1 MKCFIQRV
9 HLIGFDGASFFE
21 WIIRKFLPGDSELI
35 TGNIRIN
42 SKREEPSEK
51 RCQVSLVYWEEEEI
65 KELCSEL
72 RVGDCLLVFGS
83 VRLLLES
90 IKSYIISEEIKG
102 IEILN
107 SNSSVG
113 LTEEDYA
120 TRVLRLIRER
130 MENPVWPRQEE
141 RNHMTLGMGE
151 ALSMPVSTRTA
162 MAGWR

>member
-1 MKCFIQRV
+1 MGCFMQRV
-9 HLIGFDGASFFE
+9 HLIGSDGASFFE
-21 WIIRKFLPGDSELI
+21 WIVRKLLPGDSELI

-51 RCQVSLVYWEEEEI
+51 RCQVSVIYWEEEEI
-65 KELCSEL
+65 KELCAEL
-72 RVGDCLLVFGS
+72 RVGDCLLAFGS
-83 VRLLLES
+83 VGLLLQS

-107 SNSSVG
+107 SDPSVG

-120 TRVLRLIRER
+120 TRFLRLIRER
-130 MENPVWPRQEE
+130 MEDPAWPRQEE

-151 ALSMPVSTRTA
+151 ALSMPVNTRTA
-162 MAGWR
+162 MAG